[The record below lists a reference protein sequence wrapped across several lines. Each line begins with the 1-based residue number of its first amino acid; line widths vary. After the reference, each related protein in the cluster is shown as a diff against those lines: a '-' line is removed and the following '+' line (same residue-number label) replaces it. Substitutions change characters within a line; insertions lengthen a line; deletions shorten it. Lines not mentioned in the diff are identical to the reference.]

1 MFSILAYPE
10 LIEQALREA
19 AWIANHGTREEKSG
33 RFLPPPGWKGR
44 LVTDDDDGLPPKK
57 PVKAAQDSF
66 SP

>member
-44 LVTDDDDGLPPKK
+44 LVTDDDGLPPKK
-57 PVKAAQDSF
+57 PVKAA
-66 SP
+66 